1 MNGEQASASAGA
13 SYKNRWEVDDDPAL
27 LSMTAIGVYAEEY
40 QLSKYYLKLIKKRDS
55 LNLIQDFIH
64 Q

>member
-27 LSMTAIGVYAEEY
+27 LSMTAIGVYAEELHFFLTIDTY
-40 QLSKYYLKLIKKRDS
+40 NTKIK
-55 LNLIQDFIH
+55 
-64 Q
+64 